1 MTVIGLAGKKQSGK
15 DTVYEIARKQ
25 LPKLRVGRAAF
36 ADPLKAEVAHVTQMN
51 VSFIE
56 ANKDKLRLLL
66 QAWGA
71 DFRRQFYGQEYWVN
85 AMRHVLRDADK
96 HADVLFIT
104 DLRYE
109 NEAEFVHELGGVVVR
124 VDRWMVNGGDDTHS
138 SEMVMD
144 GYDGYDNALDN
155 NGDKSQLADAVAAL
169 LTKFLPSSDGT
180 ENTETTTREERK

>member
-144 GYDGYDNALDN
+144 GYDGYDHAIDN